1 MLNKNIKIEIPKG
14 VKYIINTLEEFDYEA
29 YIVGGA
35 VRDSLLERKVNDWDI
50 TTSAN
55 PQEVVNIFE
64 NLGYKI
70 IPTGLKHGTVTILIN
85 SIGYEVTTFRI
96 DGEYEDNRHPKEVEF
111 TLSLKEDL
119 SRRDFTIN
127 AMAYNDR
134 EGLVDYFGGLE
145 DLQSEIIRCVG
156 NPKKRFLEDAL
167 RMVRAIRFCSQLGFD
182 IEQDIINSIVELNKN
197 LRNISKERIRD
208 ELCKILISDN
218 PIDGICH
225 LGQSDLMYHII
236 PELYDTLKFKQYN
249 KHHDKDVFNHI
260 LSVVDNVPNK
270 LELRLAAL
278 LHDIG
283 KPKCFSMGEDG
294 QGHFYG
300 HQKISANMTKAI
312 LKRLKFDNKTINKV
326 DKLVYYHMARYDN
339 LRTPSIKK
347 FINKVGIDNLD
358 DLFELQIAD
367 IKGSAKEYH
376 NFDNVLSI
384 KMKCEKILS
393 EKQPLT
399 VKDLDI
405 NGYDLIKLGIDQGK
419 EIGIMLNKLLDI
431 ILKNPNLNNK
441 EDLNAIVRSKMIN
454 NVKKVR

>member
-1 MLNKNIKIEIPKG
+1 MLNKNIKIQIPKG
-14 VKYIINTLEEFDYEA
+14 VKYIINTLQENNHEA

-96 DGEYEDNRHPKEVEF
+96 DGEYEDNRHPKEVKF
-111 TLSLKEDL
+111 TSNLKEDL
-119 SRRDFTIN
+119 KRRDLTIN
-127 AMAYNDR
+127 AMAYNDKT
-134 EGLVDYFGGLE
+134 GLVDYFNGLE
-145 DLQSEIIRCVG
+145 DLNNKIVRCVG
-156 NPKKRFLEDAL
+156 NSKDRFNEDSL
-167 RMVRAIRFCSQLGFD
+167 RMLRCIRFASQLNFD
-182 IEQDIINSIVELNKN
+182 MEKSTKFNIRELSKNINNVSM
-197 LRNISKERIRD
+197 ERIRD
-208 ELCKILISDN
+208 ELCKILVSSQ
-218 PIDGICH
+218 PVYGIRNIVE
-225 LGQSDLMYHII
+225 LNLVDYII
-236 PELYDTLKFKQYN
+236 PELKDCVGFQQHN
-249 KHHDKDVFNHI
+249 KHHDKDVYGHI
-260 LSVVDNVPNK
+260 LSVVENVPNK

-283 KPKCFSMGEDG
+283 KSKCFSIGDNG

-300 HQKISANMTKAI
+300 HQKISADMTKDI
-312 LKRLKFDNKTINKV
+312 LKRLKFDNKTIDKV
-326 DKLVYYHMARYDN
+326 DKLVYNHMTRYN
-339 LRTPSIKK
+339 KLRIPSIKK

-376 NFDNVLSI
+376 SFDNVLNLKI
-384 KMKCEKILS
+384 KCEKILS

-399 VKDLDI
+399 IKDLDI
-405 NGYDLIKLGIDQGK
+405 DGHDLMKLGIKQGK
-419 EIGIMLNKLLDI
+419 EIGIVLNKLLDI
-431 ILKNPNLNNK
+431 ILENPNLNNK
-441 EDLNAIVRSKMIN
+441 EDLIKIVESI
-454 NVKKVR
+454 

>member
-1 MLNKNIKIEIPKG
+1 MINKNIKIQISKG
-14 VKYIINTLEEFDYEA
+14 VEYIINTLQENGYEA

-85 SIGYEVTTFRI
+85 SIGYEVTTFRV
-96 DGEYEDNRHPKEVEF
+96 DGEYEDNRHPKEVKF
-111 TLSLKEDL
+111 TSNLREDL
-119 SRRDFTIN
+119 KRRDLTIN
-127 AMAYNDR
+127 AMAYNDKI
-134 EGLVDYFGGLE
+134 GLVDYSYGLE
-145 DLQSEIIRCVG
+145 DLNNKIIRCVG
-156 NPKKRFLEDAL
+156 NSKDRFNEDSL
-167 RMVRAIRFCSQLGFD
+167 RMLRCIRFASQLNFCM
-182 IEQDIINSIVELNKN
+182 EESIKLNIRK
-197 LRNISKERIRD
+197 LSRNIANVSMERIRD
-208 ELCKILISDN
+208 ELCKILVSSQ
-218 PIDGICH
+218 PVYGIRNIVE
-225 LGQSDLMYHII
+225 LNLMDYII
-236 PELYDTLKFKQYN
+236 PELKACVGFEQHN
-249 KHHDKDVFNHI
+249 IHHDKDVYGHI
-260 LSVVDNVPNK
+260 LSVVENVPNK

-283 KPKCFSMGEDG
+283 KPRCFSIGDNG

-300 HQKISANMTKAI
+300 HQKISADMTKDI
-312 LKRLKFDNKTINKV
+312 LKRLKFDNKTIDKV
-326 DKLVYYHMARYDN
+326 DKLVYNHMTRYN
-339 LRTPSIKK
+339 KLRTPNIKK

-376 NFDNVLSI
+376 SFDNVSNLKI
-384 KMKCEKILS
+384 KCEKILS

-399 VKDLDI
+399 IKDLDI
-405 NGYDLIKLGIDQGK
+405 NGYDLMKLGINQGK

-431 ILKNPNLNNK
+431 ILENPNLNNK
-441 EDLNAIVRSKMIN
+441 EDLIKIVESI
-454 NVKKVR
+454 

>member
-1 MLNKNIKIEIPKG
+1 MINKNIKIQISKG
-14 VKYIINTLEEFDYEA
+14 VEYIINTLQENGYEA

-85 SIGYEVTTFRI
+85 SIGYEVTTFRV
-96 DGEYEDNRHPKEVEF
+96 DGEYEDNRHPKEVKF
-111 TLSLKEDL
+111 TSNLREDL
-119 SRRDFTIN
+119 KRRDLTIN
-127 AMAYNDR
+127 AMAYNDKI
-134 EGLVDYFGGLE
+134 GLVDYFYGLE
-145 DLQSEIIRCVG
+145 DLNHKIIRCVG
-156 NPKKRFLEDAL
+156 NSKDRFNEDSL
-167 RMVRAIRFCSQLGFD
+167 RMLRCIRFASQLNFCM
-182 IEQDIINSIVELNKN
+182 EESIKLNIRK
-197 LRNISKERIRD
+197 LSRNIANVSMERIRD
-208 ELCKILISDN
+208 ELCKILVSSQ
-218 PIDGICH
+218 PVYGIRNIVE
-225 LGQSDLMYHII
+225 LNLMDYII
-236 PELYDTLKFKQYN
+236 PELKACVGFEQHN
-249 KHHDKDVFNHI
+249 IHHDKDVYGHI
-260 LSVVDNVPNK
+260 LSVVENVPNK

-283 KPKCFSMGEDG
+283 KPRCFSIGDNG

-300 HQKISANMTKAI
+300 HQKISADMTKDI
-312 LKRLKFDNKTINKV
+312 LKRLKFDNKTIDKV
-326 DKLVYYHMARYDN
+326 DKLVYNHMTRYN
-339 LRTPSIKK
+339 KLRTPNIKK

-376 NFDNVLSI
+376 SFDNVSNLKI
-384 KMKCEKILS
+384 KCEKILS

-399 VKDLDI
+399 IKDLDI
-405 NGYDLIKLGIDQGK
+405 NGYDLMKLGINQGK

-431 ILKNPNLNNK
+431 ILENPNLNNK
-441 EDLNAIVRSKMIN
+441 EDLIKIVESI
-454 NVKKVR
+454 

>member
-1 MLNKNIKIEIPKG
+1 MINKNIKIEIPKG
-14 VKYIINTLEEFDYEA
+14 VEYIINTLQENGYEA

-85 SIGYEVTTFRI
+85 FIGYEVTTFRI
-96 DGEYEDNRHPKEVEF
+96 DGEYEDNRRPKEVKF
-111 TLSLKEDL
+111 TSNLKEDL
-119 SRRDFTIN
+119 KRRDLTIN
-127 AMAYNDR
+127 AMAYNDKIR
-134 EGLVDYFGGLE
+134 LVDYFHGLE
-145 DLQSEIIRCVG
+145 DLNNKIIRCVG
-156 NPKKRFLEDAL
+156 DSKDRFNEDSL
-167 RMVRAIRFCSQLGFD
+167 RMLRCIRFASQLNFHMEESTKLN
-182 IEQDIINSIVELNKN
+182 IRELS
-197 LRNISKERIRD
+197 RNIANVSMERIRD
-208 ELCKILISDN
+208 ELCKILVSSQ
-218 PIDGICH
+218 PVYGIRNIVE
-225 LGQSDLMYHII
+225 LNLVDYII
-236 PELYDTLKFKQYN
+236 PELKACVGFEQHN
-249 KHHDKDVFNHI
+249 IHHDKDVYGHI
-260 LSVVDNVPNK
+260 LSVVENVPNK

-283 KPKCFSMGEDG
+283 KPKCFSIGDNG

-300 HQKISANMTKAI
+300 HQKISADMTKDI
-312 LKRLKFDNKTINKV
+312 LKRLKFDSKTIYKV
-326 DKLVYYHMARYDN
+326 DKLVYNHMTRYN
-339 LRTPSIKK
+339 KLRTSSIKK

-376 NFDNVLSI
+376 SFDNVLNLKI
-384 KMKCEKILS
+384 KCEKIFS

-399 VKDLDI
+399 IKDLDI
-405 NGYDLIKLGIDQGK
+405 NGYDLMKLGINQGK

-431 ILKNPNLNNK
+431 ILENPNLNNK
-441 EDLNAIVRSKMIN
+441 EDLIKIVESI
-454 NVKKVR
+454 

>member
-14 VKYIINTLEEFDYEA
+14 VKYIINTLQENGYEA

-70 IPTGLKHGTVTILIN
+70 IPTGLKHGTVTILIS
-85 SIGYEVTTFRI
+85 SIGYEVTTFRV
-96 DGEYEDNRHPKEVEF
+96 DGEYEDNRHPKEVKF
-111 TLSLKEDL
+111 TSNLREDL
-119 SRRDFTIN
+119 KRRDLTIN
-127 AMAYNDR
+127 AMAYNDKI
-134 EGLVDYFGGLE
+134 GLVDYFHGLE
-145 DLQSEIIRCVG
+145 YLNNKIIKCVG
-156 NPKKRFLEDAL
+156 NSKDRFNEDSL
-167 RMVRAIRFCSQLGFD
+167 RMLRCIRFASQLNFHM
-182 IEQDIINSIVELNKN
+182 EESIKLNIRELS
-197 LRNISKERIRD
+197 RNIANVSMERIRD
-208 ELCKILISDN
+208 ELCKILVSSQPVYGIRN
-218 PIDGICH
+218 IVELNLID
-225 LGQSDLMYHII
+225 YII
-236 PELYDTLKFKQYN
+236 PELKACVGFEQHN
-249 KHHDKDVFNHI
+249 IHHDKDVYGHI
-260 LSVVDNVPNK
+260 LSVVENVPSK

-283 KPKCFSMGEDG
+283 KPKCFSIGDNG

-300 HQKISANMTKAI
+300 HQKISADMTKDI
-312 LKRLKFDNKTINKV
+312 LKRLKFDNKTIDKV
-326 DKLVYYHMARYDN
+326 DKLVYNHMARYN
-339 LRTPSIKK
+339 KLRTPNIKK

-376 NFDNVLSI
+376 SFDNVLNLKI
-384 KMKCEKILS
+384 KCEKILS

-399 VKDLDI
+399 IKDLDI
-405 NGYDLIKLGIDQGK
+405 NGYDLMKLGINQGK

-431 ILKNPNLNNK
+431 ILENPNLNNK
-441 EDLNAIVRSKMIN
+441 EDLIKIVESI
-454 NVKKVR
+454 

>member
-14 VKYIINTLEEFDYEA
+14 VKYIINTLQENGYEA

-70 IPTGLKHGTVTILIN
+70 IPTGLKHGTVTILIS
-85 SIGYEVTTFRI
+85 SIGYEVTTFRV
-96 DGEYEDNRHPKEVEF
+96 DGEYEDNRHPKEVKF
-111 TLSLKEDL
+111 TSNLREDL
-119 SRRDFTIN
+119 KRRDLTIN
-127 AMAYNDR
+127 AMAYNDKI
-134 EGLVDYFGGLE
+134 GLVDYFHGLE
-145 DLQSEIIRCVG
+145 DLNNKIIKCVG
-156 NPKKRFLEDAL
+156 NSKDRFNEDSL
-167 RMVRAIRFCSQLGFD
+167 RMLRCIRFASQLNFHM
-182 IEQDIINSIVELNKN
+182 EESIKLNIRELS
-197 LRNISKERIRD
+197 RNIANVSMERIRD
-208 ELCKILISDN
+208 ELCKILVSSQ
-218 PIDGICH
+218 PVYGIKNIVE
-225 LGQSDLMYHII
+225 LNLMDYII
-236 PELYDTLKFKQYN
+236 PELKICVGFKQHN
-249 KHHDKDVFNHI
+249 IHHDKDVYEHI
-260 LSVVDNVPNK
+260 LSVVENVPNK

-283 KPKCFSMGEDG
+283 KPKCFSIGDNG

-300 HQKISANMTKAI
+300 HQKISADMTKDI
-312 LKRLKFDNKTINKV
+312 LKRLKFDNKTIDKV
-326 DKLVYYHMARYDN
+326 DKLVYNHMARYN
-339 LRTPSIKK
+339 KLRTPNIKK

-376 NFDNVLSI
+376 SFDNVLNLKI
-384 KMKCEKILS
+384 KCKKILS

-399 VKDLDI
+399 IKDLDI
-405 NGYDLIKLGIDQGK
+405 NGHDLMKLGINQGK

-431 ILKNPNLNNK
+431 ILENPNLNNK
-441 EDLNAIVRSKMIN
+441 EDLIKIVESI
-454 NVKKVR
+454 

>member
-14 VKYIINTLEEFDYEA
+14 VKYIINTLQENGYEA

-70 IPTGLKHGTVTILIN
+70 IPTGLKHGTVTILIS
-85 SIGYEVTTFRI
+85 SIGYEVTTFRV
-96 DGEYEDNRHPKEVEF
+96 DGEYEDNRHPKEVKF
-111 TLSLKEDL
+111 TSNLREDL
-119 SRRDFTIN
+119 KRRDLTIN
-127 AMAYNDR
+127 AMAYNDKI
-134 EGLVDYFGGLE
+134 GLVDYFHGLE
-145 DLQSEIIRCVG
+145 DLNNKIIKCVG
-156 NPKKRFLEDAL
+156 NSKDRFNEDSL
-167 RMVRAIRFCSQLGFD
+167 RMLRCIRFASQLNFHM
-182 IEQDIINSIVELNKN
+182 EESIKLNIRELS
-197 LRNISKERIRD
+197 RNIANVSMERIRD
-208 ELCKILISDN
+208 ELCKILVSSQ
-218 PIDGICH
+218 PVYGIKNIVE
-225 LGQSDLMYHII
+225 LNLMDYII
-236 PELYDTLKFKQYN
+236 PELKVCVGFKQHN
-249 KHHDKDVFNHI
+249 IHHDKDVYEHI
-260 LSVVDNVPNK
+260 LSVVENVPNK

-283 KPKCFSMGEDG
+283 KPKCFSIGDNG

-300 HQKISANMTKAI
+300 HQKISADMTKDI
-312 LKRLKFDNKTINKV
+312 LKRLKFDNKTIDKV
-326 DKLVYYHMARYDN
+326 DKLVYNHMARYN
-339 LRTPSIKK
+339 KLRTPNIKK

-376 NFDNVLSI
+376 SFDNVLNLKI
-384 KMKCEKILS
+384 KCKKIIS

-399 VKDLDI
+399 IKDLDI
-405 NGYDLIKLGIDQGK
+405 NGHDLMKLGINQGK

-431 ILKNPNLNNK
+431 ILENPNLNNK
-441 EDLNAIVRSKMIN
+441 EDLIKIVESI
-454 NVKKVR
+454 

>member
-1 MLNKNIKIEIPKG
+1 MLNKNIKIQIPKG
-14 VKYIINTLEEFDYEA
+14 VKYIINTLQENNHEA

-96 DGEYEDNRHPKEVEF
+96 DGEYEDNRHPKEVKF
-111 TLSLKEDL
+111 TSNLKEDL
-119 SRRDFTIN
+119 KRRDLTIN
-127 AMAYNDR
+127 AMAYNDKT
-134 EGLVDYFGGLE
+134 GLVDYFNGLE
-145 DLQSEIIRCVG
+145 DLNNKIVRCVG
-156 NPKKRFLEDAL
+156 NSKDRFNEDSL
-167 RMVRAIRFCSQLGFD
+167 RMLRCIRFASQLNFD
-182 IEQDIINSIVELNKN
+182 MEKSTKFNIRELSKNINNVSM
-197 LRNISKERIRD
+197 ERIRD
-208 ELCKILISDN
+208 ELCKILVSSQ
-218 PIDGICH
+218 PVYGIRNIVE
-225 LGQSDLMYHII
+225 LNLVDYII
-236 PELYDTLKFKQYN
+236 PELKDCVGFQQHN
-249 KHHDKDVFNHI
+249 KHHDKDVYGHI
-260 LSVVDNVPNK
+260 LSVVENVPNK

-283 KPKCFSMGEDG
+283 KPKCFSIGDNG

-300 HQKISANMTKAI
+300 HQKISADMTKDI
-312 LKRLKFDNKTINKV
+312 LKRLKFDNKTIDKV
-326 DKLVYYHMARYDN
+326 DKLVYNHMTRYN
-339 LRTPSIKK
+339 KLRIPSIKK

-376 NFDNVLSI
+376 SFDNVLNLKI
-384 KMKCEKILS
+384 KCEKILS

-399 VKDLDI
+399 IKDLDI
-405 NGYDLIKLGIDQGK
+405 DGHDLMKLGIKQGK
-419 EIGIMLNKLLDI
+419 EIGIVLNKLLDI
-431 ILKNPNLNNK
+431 ILENPNLNNK
-441 EDLNAIVRSKMIN
+441 EDLIKIVESI
-454 NVKKVR
+454 

>member
-1 MLNKNIKIEIPKG
+1 MLNKNIKIQIPKG
-14 VKYIINTLEEFDYEA
+14 VKYIINTLQENGYEA

-96 DGEYEDNRHPKEVEF
+96 DGEYEDNRRPKEVKF
-111 TLSLKEDL
+111 TSNLREDL
-119 SRRDFTIN
+119 KRRDLTIN
-127 AMAYNDR
+127 AMAYNDKI
-134 EGLVDYFGGLE
+134 GLVDYFHGLE
-145 DLQSEIIRCVG
+145 DLNNKIIRCVG
-156 NPKKRFLEDAL
+156 NSKDRFNEDSL
-167 RMVRAIRFCSQLGFD
+167 RMLRCIRFASQLNFHM
-182 IEQDIINSIVELNKN
+182 EESIRLNIRELS
-197 LRNISKERIRD
+197 RNIANVSMERIRD
-208 ELCKILISDN
+208 ELCKILVSSQ
-218 PIDGICH
+218 PVYGIKNIVE
-225 LGQSDLMYHII
+225 LNLMDCII
-236 PELYDTLKFKQYN
+236 PELKVCVGFKQHN
-249 KHHDKDVFNHI
+249 IHHDKDVYEHI
-260 LSVVDNVPNK
+260 LSVVENVPNK

-283 KPKCFSMGEDG
+283 KPKCFSIGDNG

-300 HQKISANMTKAI
+300 HQKISADMTKDI
-312 LKRLKFDNKTINKV
+312 LKRLKFDNKTIDKV
-326 DKLVYYHMARYDN
+326 DKLVYNHMARYN
-339 LRTPSIKK
+339 KLRTPNIKK

-376 NFDNVLSI
+376 SFDNVLNLKI
-384 KMKCEKILS
+384 KCEKILS
-393 EKQPLT
+393 ERQPLT
-399 VKDLDI
+399 IKDLDI
-405 NGYDLIKLGIDQGK
+405 NGYDLMKLGINQGK

-431 ILKNPNLNNK
+431 ILENPNLNNK
-441 EDLNAIVRSKMIN
+441 EDLIKIVESI
-454 NVKKVR
+454 

>member
-1 MLNKNIKIEIPKG
+1 MMLNKNIKIKIPKG
-14 VKYIINTLEEFDYEA
+14 VECIINTLQENNHEA

-96 DGEYEDNRHPKEVEF
+96 DGEYEDNRRPKEVKF
-111 TLSLKEDL
+111 TSNLKEDL
-119 SRRDFTIN
+119 KRRDLTIN
-127 AMAYNDR
+127 AMAYN
-134 EGLVDYFGGLE
+134 EKMELVDYFHGLE
-145 DLQSEIIRCVG
+145 DLNNKIIRCVG
-156 NPKKRFLEDAL
+156 NSKDRFNEDSL
-167 RMVRAIRFCSQLGFD
+167 RMLRCIRFASQLNFHMEESTKFN
-182 IEQDIINSIVELNKN
+182 IRELSKNINNVSM
-197 LRNISKERIRD
+197 ERIRD
-208 ELCKILISDN
+208 ELCKILVSSQ
-218 PIDGICH
+218 PVYGIRNIVE
-225 LGQSDLMYHII
+225 LNLVDYII
-236 PELYDTLKFKQYN
+236 PELKDCVGFEQHN
-249 KHHDKDVFNHI
+249 IHHDKDVYGHI
-260 LSVVDNVPNK
+260 LSVVENVPNK

-283 KPKCFSMGEDG
+283 KPKCFSIGDNG

-300 HQKISANMTKAI
+300 HQKISADMTKDI
-312 LKRLKFDNKTINKV
+312 LKRLKFDNKTIDKV
-326 DKLVYYHMARYDN
+326 DKLVYNHMTRYN
-339 LRTPSIKK
+339 KLRTPSIKK

-376 NFDNVLSI
+376 SFDNILNL
-384 KMKCEKILS
+384 KTKCEKILS

-399 VKDLDI
+399 IKDLDI
-405 NGYDLIKLGIDQGK
+405 DGHDLMKLGIKQGK
-419 EIGIMLNKLLDI
+419 EIGIVLNKLLDI
-431 ILKNPNLNNK
+431 ILENPNLNNK
-441 EDLNAIVRSKMIN
+441 EDLIKIVESI
-454 NVKKVR
+454 

>member
-1 MLNKNIKIEIPKG
+1 MINKNIKIEIPKG
-14 VKYIINTLEEFDYEA
+14 VKYIINTLQENDYEA

-96 DGEYEDNRHPKEVEF
+96 DGEYEDNRRPKEVKF
-111 TLSLKEDL
+111 TSNLKEDL
-119 SRRDFTIN
+119 KRRDLTIN
-127 AMAYNDR
+127 AMAYNDKI
-134 EGLVDYFGGLE
+134 GLVDYFHGLE
-145 DLQSEIIRCVG
+145 DLNNKIIRCVG
-156 NPKKRFLEDAL
+156 NSKDRFNEDSL
-167 RMVRAIRFCSQLGFD
+167 RMLRCIRFASQLNFHM
-182 IEQDIINSIVELNKN
+182 EESIKLNIRK
-197 LRNISKERIRD
+197 LSRNIANVSMERIRD
-208 ELCKILISDN
+208 ELCKILVSSQ
-218 PIDGICH
+218 PVYGIKNIVE
-225 LGQSDLMYHII
+225 LNLMDYII
-236 PELYDTLKFKQYN
+236 PELKACVGFEQHN
-249 KHHDKDVFNHI
+249 IHHDKDVYGHI
-260 LSVVDNVPNK
+260 LSVVENVPNK

-283 KPKCFSMGEDG
+283 KPRCFSIGDNG

-300 HQKISANMTKAI
+300 HQKISADMTKDI
-312 LKRLKFDNKTINKV
+312 LKRLKFDNKTIDKV
-326 DKLVYYHMARYDN
+326 DKLVYNHMTRYN
-339 LRTPSIKK
+339 KLRTPNIKK

-376 NFDNVLSI
+376 SFDSVLNLKI
-384 KMKCEKILS
+384 KCEKILS

-399 VKDLDI
+399 I
-405 NGYDLIKLGIDQGK
+405 ND
-419 EIGIMLNKLLDI
+419 
-431 ILKNPNLNNK
+431 
-441 EDLNAIVRSKMIN
+441 
-454 NVKKVR
+454 

>member
-14 VKYIINTLEEFDYEA
+14 VEYIINTLQENGYEA

-70 IPTGLKHGTVTILIN
+70 IPTGLKHGTVTILIS
-85 SIGYEVTTFRI
+85 SIGYEVTTFRV
-96 DGEYEDNRHPKEVEF
+96 DGEYEDNRHPKEVKF
-111 TLSLKEDL
+111 TSNLREDL
-119 SRRDFTIN
+119 KRRDLTIN

-134 EGLVDYFGGLE
+134 IGLVDYFHGLV
-145 DLQSEIIRCVG
+145 DLNNKIIRCVG
-156 NPKKRFLEDAL
+156 NSKDRFNEDSL
-167 RMVRAIRFCSQLGFD
+167 RMLRCIRFASQLNFHMEESTKLN
-182 IEQDIINSIVELNKN
+182 IRELS
-197 LRNISKERIRD
+197 RNIANVSMERIRD
-208 ELCKILISDN
+208 ELCKILVSSQ
-218 PIDGICH
+218 PIYGIRNIVE
-225 LGQSDLMYHII
+225 LNLIDYII
-236 PELYDTLKFKQYN
+236 PELKACVGFEQHN
-249 KHHDKDVFNHI
+249 IHHDKDVYGHI
-260 LSVVDNVPNK
+260 LSVVENVPIK

-283 KPKCFSMGEDG
+283 KPKCFSIGDNG

-300 HQKISANMTKAI
+300 HQKISADMTKDI
-312 LKRLKFDNKTINKV
+312 LKRLKFDNKTIDKV
-326 DKLVYYHMARYDN
+326 DKLVYNHMARYN
-339 LRTPSIKK
+339 KLRTPNIKK

-376 NFDNVLSI
+376 SFDNVLNLKI
-384 KMKCEKILS
+384 KCEKILS

-399 VKDLDI
+399 IKDLDI
-405 NGYDLIKLGIDQGK
+405 NGYDLMELGINQGK
-419 EIGIMLNKLLDI
+419 EIGIMLNKLLNI
-431 ILKNPNLNNK
+431 ILENPNLNNK
-441 EDLNAIVRSKMIN
+441 EDLIKIVESI
-454 NVKKVR
+454 

>member
-1 MLNKNIKIEIPKG
+1 MINKNIKIQISKG
-14 VKYIINTLEEFDYEA
+14 VEYIINTLQENGYEA

-85 SIGYEVTTFRI
+85 SIGYEVTTFRV
-96 DGEYEDNRHPKEVEF
+96 DGEYEDNRHPKEVKF
-111 TLSLKEDL
+111 TSNLREDL
-119 SRRDFTIN
+119 KRRDLTIN
-127 AMAYNDR
+127 AMAYNDKI
-134 EGLVDYFGGLE
+134 GLVDYFYGLE
-145 DLQSEIIRCVG
+145 DLNHKIIRCVG
-156 NPKKRFLEDAL
+156 NSKDRFNEDSL
-167 RMVRAIRFCSQLGFD
+167 RMLRCIRFASQLNFCM
-182 IEQDIINSIVELNKN
+182 EESIKLNIRK
-197 LRNISKERIRD
+197 LSRNIANVSMERIRD
-208 ELCKILISDN
+208 ELCKILVSSQ
-218 PIDGICH
+218 PVYGIRNIVE
-225 LGQSDLMYHII
+225 LNLMDYII
-236 PELYDTLKFKQYN
+236 PELKACVGFEQHN
-249 KHHDKDVFNHI
+249 IHHDKDIYGHI
-260 LSVVDNVPNK
+260 LSVVENVPNK

-283 KPKCFSMGEDG
+283 KPRCFSIGDNG

-300 HQKISANMTKAI
+300 HQKISADMTKDI
-312 LKRLKFDNKTINKV
+312 LKRLKFDNKTIDKV
-326 DKLVYYHMARYDN
+326 DKLVYNHMTRYN
-339 LRTPSIKK
+339 KLRTPNIKK

-376 NFDNVLSI
+376 SFDNVSNLKI
-384 KMKCEKILS
+384 KCEKILS

-399 VKDLDI
+399 IKDLDI
-405 NGYDLIKLGIDQGK
+405 NGYDLMKLGINQGK

-431 ILKNPNLNNK
+431 ILENPNLNNK
-441 EDLNAIVRSKMIN
+441 EDLIKIVESI
-454 NVKKVR
+454 